1 MSTNI
6 YTITSPVMGVFYQA
20 SAPGEALLIEVG
32 RQINVS
38 DVVCII
44 ESMKIF
50 TELRSEKAGIVKKIL
65 VENEEP
71 VMKDQALIEIEV
83 TE

>member
-44 ESMKIF
+44 ESMKI
-50 TELRSEKAGIVKKIL
+50 LR
-65 VENEEP
+65 N
-71 VMKDQALIEIEV
+71 
-83 TE
+83 